1 MIIAICL
8 QKQNFS
14 IYRLDKSGAGDWLVL
29 LFSGKNKYYE
39 GPVPKAG
46 LSQDTQTEEQCV
58 QRIAANREHQ
68 TSGALQLE
76 YL

>member
-29 LFSGKNKYYE
+29 LFSGKNNTQHRM
-39 GPVPKAG
+39 GNTTASTVKA
-46 LSQDTQTEEQCV
+46 
-58 QRIAANREHQ
+58 IPH
-68 TSGALQLE
+68 
-76 YL
+76 